1 MFAGHAETHVL
12 VDESAH
18 KPLGHDRIHVQFPS
32 YPNEGGLAGH
42 YSTQSIV
49 RGSAKF
55 PFVQVATQ
63 CL

>member
-1 MFAGHAETHVL
+1 MFAGQSETHVL
-12 VDESAH
+12 VDESAQR
-18 KPLGHDRIHVQFPS
+18 PLGHDRMHVQFPL

-42 YSTQSIV
+42 YFTQSMV
-49 RGSAKF
+49 KGSAKF